1 MDEDLIE
8 KKPIKTAEYV
18 KDINKIKLVEK
29 KKTVLTE
36 KISLVLLK
44 LIHIQI
50 ALIPD
55 LKIQQKHQKII

>member
-1 MDEDLIE
+1 MD
-8 KKPIKTAEYV
+8 K
-18 KDINKIKLVEK
+18 K